1 LRLRRFHGPADVAAR
16 TVTWDLLFGG
26 LYEQQQIAFRGLT
39 IILLAAILLVFLLLL
54 FLYESFRVA
63 MLLIPLFAVAGVF
76 LGLWVTRTEF
86 NKFRDLPAASQRDEE
101 LAAFQVTGPDSA
113 ESPLPARRGAAP
125 Q

>member
-63 MLLIPLFAVAGVF
+63 VAMLLIPLFARSPEFF
-76 LGLWVTRTEF
+76 L
-86 NKFRDLPAASQRDEE
+86 
-101 LAAFQVTGPDSA
+101 AFGSHARSSTS
-113 ESPLPARRGAAP
+113 RRGWE
-125 Q
+125 